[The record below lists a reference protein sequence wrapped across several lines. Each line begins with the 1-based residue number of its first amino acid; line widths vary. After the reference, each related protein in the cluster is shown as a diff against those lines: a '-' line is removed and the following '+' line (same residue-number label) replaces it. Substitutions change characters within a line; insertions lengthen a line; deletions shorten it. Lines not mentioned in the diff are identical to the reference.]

1 MLFPDKISDFFNL
14 NPFDLFLKK
23 IPSHTIE
30 KDNYRVTLNLNSLN
44 RVIQTNVVEET
55 ENLKR
60 LIFNSENGKVILEGF
75 YNVTHYSIARLW
87 GVSAVNFSAI
97 LDPVWVK
104 NNTIR
109 FRILSFRLE
118 NHKKKK
124 FDLIKIISRFDF
136 FHRKIILES
145 IVEVIPE
152 ILSLTR
158 LNNEIKFNTNYFL
171 DKIPSIA
178 GKISISKVYPYKG
191 EVYFYV
197 QSSTILKAL
206 LDFFGPEFIKLD
218 EIDESRD
225 SLKMLWKR

>member
-1 MLFPDKISDFFNL
+1 MLFPERLPDFFSL
-14 NPFDLFLKK
+14 NPLDLFFKK
-23 IPSHTIE
+23 IPVHHTE
-30 KDNYRVTLNLNSLN
+30 KDNYKVTLNLNSLN
-44 RVIQTNVVEET
+44 RVIQTQVVEKT
-55 ENLKR
+55 DNLKKLTFDSQNGR
-60 LIFNSENGKVILEGF
+60 LNLEGY

-87 GVSAVNFSAI
+87 GVSAVNFYAI

-109 FRILSFRLE
+109 FKILSFRLE

-124 FDLIKIISRFDF
+124 FDLIKILSRFDF
-136 FHRKIILES
+136 FHRKMILES

-178 GKISISKVYPYKG
+178 GKISITRVYPYKG

-197 QSSTILKAL
+197 KSSTILKAL

-218 EIDESRD
+218 EIDEGSD

>member
-1 MLFPDKISDFFNL
+1 MLFPNKIPDLFNI
-14 NPFDLFLKK
+14 NPFDLFFKK
-23 IPSHTIE
+23 IPVVHVE

-44 RVIQTNVVEET
+44 GVIHTELVEKS

-60 LIFNSENGKVILEGF
+60 LVFDSENGKVNLEGF
-75 YNVTHYSIARLW
+75 YNVSHYSIARLW
-87 GVSAVNFSAI
+87 GVSAINFYAI

-124 FDLIKIISRFDF
+124 IDIIKLLSRFDF
-136 FHRKIILES
+136 FHRKLILES
-145 IVEVIPE
+145 IVKEIPE
-152 ILSLTR
+152 ILSLTK

-178 GKISISKVYPYKG
+178 GKISITKVYPYKG

-218 EIDESRD
+218 EIDEGRD
-225 SLKMLWKR
+225 SLKMLWNR